1 MSLSLI
7 LPNID
12 LIKVKFI
19 KKNKK
24 HKMSNLKEES
34 ISSDIVFKG
43 QLLEVRRDEA
53 ALPNGKT
60 GIREWINHPG
70 AVCCIPILPDGKI
83 GMIKQ
88 YRYAVKQ
95 EMIELPA
102 GKLDKNERPED
113 CALRELEEE
122 IGYRANNLTL
132 LTNIH
137 PAIGFT
143 NENMWVYLAEGL
155 TKTESNFDSDEFIEL
170 IPKKLEDA
178 IDMVWSG
185 EITDVKTIIGLLWTK
200 RVMNSKG
207 II

>member
-1 MSLSLI
+1 
-7 LPNID
+7 
-12 LIKVKFI
+12 
-19 KKNKK
+19 
-24 HKMSNLKEES
+24 MSNLKERP

-53 ALPNGKT
+53 VLPNGEI
-60 GIREWINHPG
+60 GIREWIKHPG

-88 YRYAVKQ
+88 YRYAVRQ

-102 GKLDKNERPED
+102 GKLDKSERPED

-143 NENMWVYLAEGL
+143 NENMWVYLAEDL
-155 TKTESNFDSDEFIEL
+155 TKTESNLDSDEFIEL